1 MKITD
6 YEEGSAESLL
16 AGDAAFPLFYDIDIW
31 NWGYTV
37 IKGNINKPVAYNEF
51 HKQEMQ

>member
-16 AGDAAFPLFYDIDIW
+16 AGDAAFPLFYDIDI
-31 NWGYTV
+31 
-37 IKGNINKPVAYNEF
+37 
-51 HKQEMQ
+51 